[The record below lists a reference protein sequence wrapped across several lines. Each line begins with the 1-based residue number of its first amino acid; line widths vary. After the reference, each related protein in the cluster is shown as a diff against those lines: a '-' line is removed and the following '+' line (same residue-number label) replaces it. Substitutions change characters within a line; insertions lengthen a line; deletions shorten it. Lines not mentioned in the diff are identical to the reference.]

1 MADLHKNFAY
11 STIATAP
18 SPAASGTSLVVAAGQ
33 GALFPVTPFN
43 ATIWPTGV
51 QPTSSNAEIVRVTN
65 ISTDT
70 FTITRTQEGTNARTV
85 VVGDQIAATITAQ
98 TLTDVE
104 GALPSVITG
113 LSFQNRQLGAS
124 TQSAAGLNTLW
135 LAPFKVPANNYISM
149 STLLLM
155 QSFTGT
161 ATSNQTNTFGQT
173 IRWALFSNNTTN
185 STRVDS
191 WISGSITMQAWNS
204 GTVSASWAYE
214 GTTSSSGATGIL
226 TQVYGLRQMQDV
238 INSSMPPGLYVFG
251 FALSTS
257 TAGAS
262 SIMRTFGMV
271 MDNPTPVA
279 MGTIGGATNASIG
292 IVDGGKYS
300 VTTGGIPSSIGLSEI
315 IQSVNVIPFFK
326 VGAI

>member
-1 MADLHKNFAY
+1 MADFHTNFAY

-18 SPAASGTSLVVAAGQ
+18 SPATSGTSLVVHAGD
-33 GALFPVTPFN
+33 GTLFPVTPFN
-43 ATIWPTGV
+43 ATIWPIGA
-51 QPTSSNAEIVRVTN
+51 QPTSANAEIVRVTN
-65 ISTDT
+65 ITGDT
-70 FTITRTQEGTNARTV
+70 FTITRTQESTGARTV
-85 VVGDQIAATITAQ
+85 VVGDQIAATITAK

-104 GALPSVITG
+104 TALPSVVTAIS
-113 LSFQNRQLGAS
+113 LQNRQLGAS
-124 TQSAAGLNTLW
+124 TQSAVGQNSLW
-135 LAPFKVPANNYISM
+135 LAPFKVPANTYVSM
-149 STLLLM
+149 STLMLL

-191 WISGSITMQAWNS
+191 WISGSITMQVWNS

-214 GTTSSSGATGIL
+214 GTTSSSAATGIL
-226 TQVYGLRQMQDV
+226 TQVYGLRQHKEV

-257 TAGAS
+257 TGGAS

-271 MDNPTPVA
+271 MDNPVPVA
-279 MGTIGGATNASIG
+279 MGSIGAATNASIG
-292 IVDGGKYS
+292 IVDGGRYS
-300 VTTGGIPSSIGLSEI
+300 ATTGAIPSSLGLSEI